1 MLAMGR
7 VGFIISSLLLLLASL
22 TPKAW
27 SKLIEANYDS
37 FHAQSSNFAVSL
49 ALFCL
54 SNYEPCD
61 EVRGELKSAA
71 ETLQIYNYNAS
82 LISIDCDSQAN
93 TCRELDIISYP
104 TLRIISN
111 GSISR
116 YRGSRDSKSIVS
128 RLIKEL
134 DPLVWPLEDGYLED
148 IKSLSIPA
156 VVIHVEESDHST
168 QKLVHAIAPGLKGRV
183 VMGIV
188 SHSDQDEPVERDL
201 PFVDV
206 HHPMDEVT
214 RTFEGP
220 VDEKT
225 LDDFAQRVSRPIV
238 GRFDPTTSEAYEE
251 SQIPLVYICADTD
264 WERKQVAELV
274 RSVAT
279 KNNGSLHFATLDTQ
293 RYGFHAHQL
302 GLDID
307 KLPGLVVQDFLGKAT
322 FPLDQEKL
330 ITAELV
336 DDFISSL
343 L

>member
-1 MLAMGR
+1 M
-7 VGFIISSLLLLLASL
+7 
-22 TPKAW
+22 PKVRRLR
-27 SKLIEANYDS
+27 SRSRY
-37 FHAQSSNFAVSL
+37 FV
-49 ALFCL
+49 C
-54 SNYEPCD
+54 EPCD
-61 EVRGELKSAA
+61 DIRGEFKSAV

-82 LISIDCDSQAN
+82 LIFIDCDSQAD

-104 TLRIISN
+104 TLRITSN

-116 YRGSRDSKSIVS
+116 YRGSRDSKRYDADNGSIVS

-156 VVIHVEESDHST
+156 LVIHVEESDHST
-168 QKLVHAIAPGLKGRV
+168 QKLIHAIAPGLKGRV

-188 SHSDQDEPVERDL
+188 SHSGQDEPVERDL
-201 PFVDV
+201 PFVNV
-206 HHPMDEVT
+206 YHPMDEVT

-225 LDDFAQRVSRPIV
+225 LDDFAQRVSRPVV

-251 SQIPLVYICADTD
+251 SKIPLVYICADTD
-264 WERKQVAELV
+264 RERKQVAELV

-279 KNNGSLHFATLDTQ
+279 KNHGSLHFATLDTQ

-302 GLDID
+302 GLDIE

-336 DDFISSL
+336 GEFISSL
-343 L
+343 LWDQGGDCAN